1 MSEDDTFVGD
11 DASEFFAILHGRRR
25 NVLND
30 RYMLPADEDEIRR
43 YSYHHR
49 ILQFVFEGRN
59 YVGPVKEVLTYPG
72 VKHKRRVLD
81 VGTGGG
87 LWAVEMA
94 DEFPRVEVTGVDVA
108 PIQPREVPP
117 NCSFELCDLDH
128 PTLPY
133 LTQSY
138 DIIHARSMHTG
149 IGNYQQ
155 FVNELTRMLRPGG
168 VLILIEPD
176 SQPVVDGHLLGI
188 PPHDPYSSVTSA
200 LGKRPHTSYASG
212 APGWFA
218 LWEAY
223 RTCLQKKGIDVN
235 VPSHL
240 GAIIR
245 QTEAY
250 DQIRVQEATIP
261 IGFWPKDVTLLTIGQ
276 LAWMEY
282 DHLLPAMRPMLL
294 EAGLPEWKVKV
305 LVEDAHRDMYE
316 PVMPPSVRLHVVH
329 AIKK

>member
-1 MSEDDTFVGD
+1 MSDEDTFVGE
-11 DASEFFAILHGRRR
+11 DASRYFTQLHGRRR
-25 NVLND
+25 NVLNE

-49 ILQFVFEGRN
+49 ILQFVCAGRN

-87 LWAVEMA
+87 LWAIEMA
-94 DEFPRVEVTGVDVA
+94 DEFPRVDVTGVDLA

-117 NCSFELCDLDH
+117 NCSFELCDLDG
-128 PTLPY
+128 PELPY
-133 LTQSY
+133 SNHAY

-155 FVNELTRMLRPGG
+155 FVNELTRILRPGG
-168 VLILIEPD
+168 ILILIEPD
-176 SQPVVDGHLLGI
+176 SQPVVDGQLVGI
-188 PPHDPYSSVTSA
+188 PPHDALGAITSS
-200 LGKRPHTSYASG
+200 GKRPQTSYASG

-223 RTCLQKKGIDVN
+223 RNCLTRKGVDVN

-245 QTEAY
+245 QTGAY
-250 DQIRVQEATIP
+250 EKIRVQEASIP
-261 IGFWPKDVTLLTIGQ
+261 IGFWPKDETLLTIGQ

-294 EAGLPEWKVKV
+294 EAGIPEWKVKV
-305 LVEDAHRDMYE
+305 LIEDAHRDMYE